1 MKRRNFIPYSRQ
13 RVIQEDIDAVVN
25 VLKSDFLTQG
35 PIIGSFEEN
44 VCKKVDANYAVSTN
58 SATSALHLSCL
69 ALGLKRGDYLWTS
82 PITFVASANCARYCG
97 ANVDFV
103 DIDEN
108 TGLLSIDNLKKKLE
122 AAEKSGKL
130 PKILVPV
137 HLTGSSCNMVEIKK
151 LSEKYKFHI
160 IEDASHAIGGKYKN
174 EPVGNC
180 KYSEITIFSLHP
192 VKIITSGEGGLATT
206 NSKSTYEKLISLRS
220 HGITKDAKKFK
231 KFPNDIWFY
240 EQQDLGL
247 NYRMTDISAALGLS
261 QLKRLDE
268 IVFERNKQHL
278 IYKDLFMNTSVKLL
292 SVPKEVYSSFHLQ
305 VIQLNDKDVK
315 NYKKVFKGLRELGI
329 GVQLHYIPVHTQP
342 YYQDM
347 GFREGM
353 FPVSE
358 KYRAKSLS
366 IPLFPGLK
374 EEEQYYISDELLRLI
389 N

>member
-35 PIIGSFEEN
+35 PIIGSFEEK
-44 VCKKVDANYAVSTN
+44 VCKKVDADYAVSTN

-97 ANVDFV
+97 ADVDFV

-108 TGLLSIDNLKKKLE
+108 TGLLSINKLKKKLE
-122 AAEKSGKL
+122 AAEKAGKL

-151 LSEKYKFHI
+151 LSDKYKFHI

-180 KYSEITIFSLHP
+180 KYSEITIFSFHP

-206 NSKSTYEKLISLRS
+206 NSKSIYEKLISLRS
-220 HGITKDAKKFK
+220 HGITKDSKKFK

-268 IVFERNKQHL
+268 IVFERNRQHL
-278 IYKDLFMNTSVKLL
+278 IYKDLFMNTPINIL

-305 VIQLNDKDVK
+305 VVQLNDKNIK
-315 NYKKVFKGLRELGI
+315 NYQKVFQGLRELGI

-353 FPVSE
+353 FPISE
-358 KYRAKSLS
+358 QYSAKSLS

-374 EEEQYYISDELLRLI
+374 EEEQYYIRDKLLELI
-389 N
+389 S

>member
-97 ANVDFV
+97 ADVDFV

-108 TGLLSIDNLKKKLE
+108 TGLLSINKLKKKLE
-122 AAEKSGKL
+122 AAEKEGKL

-151 LSEKYKFHI
+151 LSDKYKFHI

-180 KYSEITIFSLHP
+180 KYSEITIFSFHP
-192 VKIITSGEGGLATT
+192 VKIITSGEGGFATT
-206 NSKSTYEKLISLRS
+206 NSKSIYEKLISLRS
-220 HGITKDAKKFK
+220 HGITKDSKKFK
-231 KFPNDIWFY
+231 KFPHEIWFY

-268 IVFERNKQHL
+268 IVSERNRQHL
-278 IYKDLFMNTSVKLL
+278 LYKDLFMNTPINLL
-292 SVPKEVYSSFHLQ
+292 SIPQEVYSSFHLQ
-305 VIQLNDKDVK
+305 VIQLNDKNIK
-315 NYKKVFKGLRELGI
+315 NYKTVFKGLRGLGI

-342 YYQDM
+342 YYQEL
-347 GFREGM
+347 GFREEM
-353 FPVSE
+353 FPISLQ
-358 KYRAKSLS
+358 YSSKSLS

-374 EEEQYYISDELLRLI
+374 EEEQYFVRDAVLGLI

>member
-35 PIIGSFEEN
+35 PIIGSFEEK
-44 VCKKVDANYAVSTN
+44 VCKKVDADYAVSTN

-97 ANVDFV
+97 ADVDFV

-108 TGLLSIDNLKKKLE
+108 TGLLSINKLKKKLE
-122 AAEKSGKL
+122 AAEKAGKL

-151 LSEKYKFHI
+151 LSDKYKFHI

-180 KYSEITIFSLHP
+180 KYSEITIFSFHP

-206 NSKSTYEKLISLRS
+206 NSKSIYEKLISLRS
-220 HGITKDAKKFK
+220 HGITKDSKKFK

-268 IVFERNKQHL
+268 IVFERNRQHL
-278 IYKDLFMNTSVKLL
+278 IYKDLFMNTPINIL
-292 SVPKEVYSSFHLQ
+292 SIPKEVYSSFHLQ
-305 VIQLNDKDVK
+305 VVQLNDKNIK
-315 NYKKVFKGLRELGI
+315 NYQKVFQGLRELGI

-353 FPVSE
+353 FPISE
-358 KYRAKSLS
+358 QYSAKSLS

-374 EEEQYYISDELLRLI
+374 EEEQYYIRDKLLGLI
-389 N
+389 S